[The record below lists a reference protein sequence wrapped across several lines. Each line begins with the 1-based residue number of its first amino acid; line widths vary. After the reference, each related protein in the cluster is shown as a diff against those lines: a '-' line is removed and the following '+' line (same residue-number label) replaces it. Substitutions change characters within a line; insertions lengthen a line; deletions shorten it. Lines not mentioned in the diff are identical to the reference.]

1 MINPYSR
8 IRELERDLM
17 VAAEG
22 RVRAEDENRLL
33 HAQLTAA
40 RSEAAEAWK
49 ALNAKSEKIED
60 WMAALMRQPPIH
72 SNVPFDPKP
81 APPPTRRPM
90 NHGAQLEALAEEAM
104 LEQMERELGINRG
117 NPN

>member
-1 MINPYSR
+1 VINPYSR

-17 VAAEG
+17 IAAEG

-33 HAQLTAA
+33 HAQLAAA
-40 RSEAAEAWK
+40 RTEAAEAWK

-72 SNVPFDPKP
+72 SNAPFDPKP

-90 NHGAQLEALAEEAM
+90 NHGAQLEALAEQAM
-104 LEQMERELGINRG
+104 LADLERDLGISGG

>member
-17 VAAEG
+17 VAAEA
-22 RVRAEDENRLL
+22 RVRTEDENRLL
-33 HAQLTAA
+33 HAQLAAA
-40 RSEAAEAWK
+40 RDEAASAWK
-49 ALNAKSEKIED
+49 ALNAKSEKFED

-72 SNVPFDPKP
+72 SNAPYEPKP
-81 APPPTRRPM
+81 APPPTRRPVSQ
-90 NHGAQLEALAEEAM
+90 GAQLEMQAEAALLAE
-104 LEQMERELGINRG
+104 LERDLGISSG

>member
-17 VAAEG
+17 IAAEG

-33 HAQLTAA
+33 HAQLAAA
-40 RSEAAEAWK
+40 RTEAAEAWK

-72 SNVPFDPKP
+72 SNAPFDPKP

-90 NHGAQLEALAEEAM
+90 SHGAQLEALAEQQM
-104 LEQMERELGINRG
+104 VEQYERELGISSG

>member
-33 HAQLTAA
+33 HAQLATA
-40 RSEAAEAWK
+40 REEATKAW
-49 ALNAKSEKIED
+49 ALLNAKSEKIED
-60 WMAALMRQPPIH
+60 WMAGLMRQPAIH

-90 NHGAQLEALAEEAM
+90 YHGAQLEQMAENEM

>member
-17 VAAEG
+17 VAAEA
-22 RVRAEDENRLL
+22 RVRSEDENRLL
-33 HAQLTAA
+33 HSQVAAA
-40 RSEAAEAWK
+40 RTEAAEAWK

-72 SNVPFDPKP
+72 SSAPFDPKP

-90 NHGAQLEALAEEAM
+90 NHGAQLEALAEQAM
-104 LEQMERELGINRG
+104 VEQMERELGISGG

>member
-1 MINPYSR
+1 MINPYRR

-17 VAAEG
+17 VAAEA
-22 RVRAEDENRLL
+22 RVRSEDDNRLL
-33 HAQLTAA
+33 RAQLTTA
-40 RSEAAEAWK
+40 REEAAEAWK

-72 SNVPFDPKP
+72 SSVPFDPKP
-81 APPPTRRPM
+81 APPPTRRPI
-90 NHGAQLEALAEEAM
+90 NHGAQLEQMAEDAM
-104 LEQMERELGINRG
+104 LEQMERELGINRA